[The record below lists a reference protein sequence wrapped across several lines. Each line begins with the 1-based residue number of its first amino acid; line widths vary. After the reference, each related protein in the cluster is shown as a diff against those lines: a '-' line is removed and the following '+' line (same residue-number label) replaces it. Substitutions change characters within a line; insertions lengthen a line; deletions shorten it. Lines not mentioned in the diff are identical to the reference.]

1 MPLLWTHL
9 KKLELEDTYKRAAA
23 EPAYAIQPPEPSVDA
38 PPCSRPDLDAEEIE
52 ALEQRRASSTHASTS
67 DNNGSSS
74 WRLTEGDSLMLSEAS
89 TRELQAVTSMS
100 LATGHSSHAAI
111 NGSSSNASANGVAHS
126 STFTGLSHSSAH
138 APHATTWHELAG
150 ARSHQADAPLSLPT
164 AGTHTHQLTS
174 SLNGASSN
182 GHHSQ
187 APPTSVALRE
197 GTGAA
202 AAPVAPQA
210 ESQPV
215 GGSNPSDIPRP
226 IWILC
231 CISAALTCASCVFN
245 TALPVYMVGAFTAM

>member
-23 EPAYAIQPPEPSVDA
+23 EPAYAIQPPEPSVEA
-38 PPCSRPDLDAEEIE
+38 PPCSRPDLDAEEVE
-52 ALEQRRASSTHASTS
+52 ALAQRRASSTHASTS
-67 DNNGSSS
+67 DHNGSSS
-74 WRLTEGDSLMLSEAS
+74 WRLSEGDSLRLSEAS
-89 TRELQAVTSMS
+89 TRELQAMTGMS
-100 LATGHSSHAAI
+100 LASSHSSHAAI
-111 NGSSSNASANGVAHS
+111 NGSSSSAASSNAVTHS
-126 STFTGLSHSSAH
+126 STLNGVSHSEAH
-138 APHATTWHELAG
+138 APHATTWHDLAG
-150 ARSHQADAPLSLPT
+150 TRLHQATAPSSSVP
-164 AGTHTHQLTS
+164 THTHQLTS

-202 AAPVAPQA
+202 PASAAPQA
-210 ESQPV
+210 ESQPAS
-215 GGSNPSDIPRP
+215 GSSPSDIPRP

-245 TALPVYMVGAFTAM
+245 TALPVYMVGALGGL